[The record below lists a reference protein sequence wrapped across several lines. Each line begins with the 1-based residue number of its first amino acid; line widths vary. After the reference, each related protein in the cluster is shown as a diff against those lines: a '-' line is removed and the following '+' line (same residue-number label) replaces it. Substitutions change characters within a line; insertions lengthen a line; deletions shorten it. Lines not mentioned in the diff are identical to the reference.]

1 MKSIINILF
10 FVILS
15 QVVLSK
21 AVIDITLEKRYGESC
36 SYNGASGTC
45 MNPSNCNGDVY
56 SGLCPGG
63 NDNKCCIPK
72 ADDSKCTSIGGQCM
86 NPSSCGGTVQS
97 GLCPGGN
104 DNKCCIPNPPSTD
117 DSKCTSI
124 GGQCM
129 NPGSCSGTVQSGL
142 CPGGNDNK
150 CCVPNPPPS
159 SDDSQCTS
167 VGGQCMNPISC
178 GGTVQSGLC
187 PGGSDN
193 KCCIPDGTGNS
204 LADKI
209 GIIYNYIVSN
219 VAGATKNGIAAV
231 LGNWEVESGIEPK
244 RAEADY
250 VNPPIGAPSKSD
262 PCWDDDAWLSMTGP
276 EIYNGRFPA
285 ILKRGLGLGQWTDTD
300 GSPRHT
306 LLLDYAAA
314 KGMKWYD
321 LSLQLDFMLHG
332 DNDYNIRVLNGVLTS
347 SESVDVLTERFL
359 RNWEGNGGDK
369 LAERKASANNMYSY
383 LVEHF

>member
-1 MKSIINILF
+1 MKSIVNFLF
-10 FVILS
+10 LVILS

-21 AVIDITLEKRYGESC
+21 AVIDVTLEKRYGEAC
-36 SYNGASGTC
+36 YYDGVAGTC

-86 NPSSCGGTVQS
+86 NP
-97 GLCPGGN
+97 
-104 DNKCCIPNPPSTD
+104 
-117 DSKCTSI
+117 
-124 GGQCM
+124 
-129 NPGSCSGTVQSGL
+129 GSCSGTVQSGL
-142 CPGGNDNK
+142 CPGGDDNK
-150 CCVPNPPPS
+150 CCVPNPTPS
-159 SDDSQCTS
+159 GDDSKCTS

-209 GIIYNYIVSN
+209 EIIYNFIVGN

-250 VNPPIGAPSKSD
+250 LNPPIGAASKSD

-285 ILKRGLGLGQWTDTD
+285 ILKRGLGLGQWTDTS

-306 LLLDYAAA
+306 LLLDYAAS

-332 DNDYNIRVLNGVLTS
+332 DNDYNIRILNGVLTS
-347 SESVDVLTERFL
+347 SESVDTLTERFL

-369 LAERKASANNMYSY
+369 LSERQTSANNMYSY